1 MAGFVD
7 GTPEL
12 MEKTDSGTSNPPPMG
27 FSERELYIALRI
39 DMTAADA
46 RRLAMEMALAQ
57 EVAERLDKEDTE
69 TVDPASESRIE
80 TNIASYT
87 LQLLACQGPEVE
99 RRVESYMRR
108 KGWLDD
114 PAYVAWKEELE
125 RLRPIVTLRMQQL
138 KEE

>member
-87 LQLLACQGPEVE
+87 LQLLACQGGARATATHRHTADAAAE
-99 RRVESYMRR
+99 RGVIIISRAHLVDA
-108 KGWLDD
+108 G
-114 PAYVAWKEELE
+114 
-125 RLRPIVTLRMQQL
+125 RLGLPSQ
-138 KEE
+138 